1 VKGWG
6 MWVQGGY
13 ELTPHWGAWLYYG
26 MDDPDEANSPSLPAA
41 NPRIKNEDL
50 SGMLRF
56 RAGRYQLGVEYF
68 RATTTYGGATGKQ
81 KASQVSLSVL
91 YSI

>member
-1 VKGWG
+1 

-41 NPRIKNEDL
+41 NPRIKNVDI

-68 RATTTYGGATGKQ
+68 RANTTYGGATGKQ

>member
-1 VKGWG
+1 MKRTRPV
-6 MWVQGGY
+6 Y
-13 ELTPHWGAWLYYG
+13 RALAHPIERP
-26 MDDPDEANSPSLPAA
+26 
-41 NPRIKNEDL
+41 NPRIKNVDI

-68 RATTTYGGATGKQ
+68 RANTTYGGATGKQ